1 MASLLVLGAK
11 SDIARA
17 VAHRFA
23 RSGFDL
29 LLAARKY
36 EDAEADA
43 RDMEI
48 RFRIQVR
55 TLEFDALDF
64 GSHQAF
70 YEGLKEKPSG
80 VICAVGYLGDQK
92 KAEHDFAE
100 ARRITETNYSGC
112 VSVLSVIADDF
123 EKRKEGFIIGISSAA
138 GERGRQSNYFYGSA
152 KAAFTSYLSGLR
164 NRLFKSHVMVITVKP
179 GFVRTAM
186 TEDMELP
193 AALTASPEEVANDI
207 FNAWK
212 KGKDVAYSK
221 WYWKYIMFIVRNIP
235 EKLFKKLSL

>member
-1 MASLLVLGAK
+1 MATLLVLGAK

-29 LLAARKY
+29 LLAARTY
-36 EDAEADA
+36 EDGEADA

-48 RFRIQVR
+48 RYGIKASAV
-55 TLEFDALDF
+55 EIDALDF
-64 GSHQAF
+64 GSHQSF
-70 YEGLKEKPSG
+70 YEGLKEKPLG
-80 VICAVGYLGDQK
+80 IICAVGYLGDQK

-100 ARRITETNYSGC
+100 VRKITETNYSGC
-112 VSVLSVIADDF
+112 VSALDVIADDF

-164 NRLFKSHVMVITVKP
+164 NRLHKAGVRVVTVKP

-186 TEDMELP
+186 TENMDLP
-193 AALTASPEEVANDI
+193 TLLTASPEDAAEDI
-207 FNAWK
+207 FNGWK
-212 KGKDVAYSK
+212 KGKDVVYTR
-221 WYWKYIMFIVRNIP
+221 WYWKYIMFIIRNIP
-235 EKLFKKLSL
+235 ERIFKKLSL